1 MTNFSLRYDENVH
14 AVKTLLRVGES
25 FDLLVKHQVI
35 AGRRAVFFCIDGF
48 IKDVMFEKVLEYLSA
63 LTSRQLE
70 EAKTA
75 DAFAA
80 RYVTYVE
87 ANVEPSA
94 DALATAVLSG
104 AIGMLMEGFD
114 KAIVIDPRTYPSRSV
129 GEPESDRIL
138 RGAHDGFVETVIFNT
153 ALIRRRI
160 RSPQLTLQ
168 LFQVGRCSKTDVVVC
183 YLADTVRKKH
193 LDAVRKRLREIDVAA
208 LPMSQESLRECL
220 VPMQPWNPF
229 PRFRYTERPDT
240 AAACIYEGDV
250 IILVDGS
257 PAALIV
263 PSGIFDFAQDIND
276 YYFPPLVGSFLRNI
290 RILVFVVSFLF
301 TPLWYLLLLH
311 RGAMPDWMQFIFV
324 NEPNGVSVY
333 FQLIVSEFMIDC
345 LRLAS
350 LNTPNALSTSFSVI
364 GALVLGEF
372 GVRSGIF
379 VPEVVLF
386 MAFTSVANFA
396 QPSFELGFSVKYSRM
411 IVLTLTALFDFWG
424 YAVGML
430 SVLLVLCF
438 TKTLEGY
445 TYLYPLIPFDKSA
458 LKTVFLRKTIRVNY
472 RTRDE

>member
-14 AVKTLLRVGES
+14 AVKTLLRVDES

-35 AGRRAVFFCIDGF
+35 GGRRAVFFCIDGF
-48 IKDVMFEKVLEYLSA
+48 IKDTMFEKMLEYLSN
-63 LTSRQLE
+63 LTPQHLE
-70 EAKTA
+70 DAKTA
-75 DAFAA
+75 DAFVA

-87 ANVEPSA
+87 ANTELSA
-94 DALATAVLSG
+94 DTLVTAVLSG

-114 KAIVIDPRTYPSRSV
+114 RAVVIDPRTYPSRSV
-129 GEPESDRIL
+129 EEPESDRLL
-138 RGAHDGFVETVIFNT
+138 RGAHDGFLETVIFNT

-160 RSPQLTLQ
+160 RNPFLTMQ
-168 LFQVGRCSKTDVVVC
+168 LFQIGSRSKTDVVVC
-183 YLADTVRKKH
+183 YLADTVRQKS
-193 LDAVRKRLREIDVAA
+193 LVAVQKRLREIDVAA

-220 VPMQPWNPF
+220 VPAQPWNPF

-240 AAACIYEGDV
+240 AAACIYEGNV
-250 IILVDGS
+250 LILVDGS

-263 PSGIFDFAQDIND
+263 PSSIFDFAQDIND

-372 GVRSGIF
+372 GVQSGIF

-386 MAFTSVANFA
+386 MAFTAVANFA
-396 QPSFELGFSVKYSRM
+396 QPSFELGFSVKYARM
-411 IVLTLTALFDFWG
+411 VVLSLTALLDVWG
-424 YAVGML
+424 YAAGML
-430 SVLLVLCF
+430 VVLLVLCF

-445 TYLYPLIPFDKSA
+445 TYLSPLVPFDKAA
-458 LKTVFLRKTIRVNY
+458 LKNVFHRRSINVRYRVQK
-472 RTRDE
+472 